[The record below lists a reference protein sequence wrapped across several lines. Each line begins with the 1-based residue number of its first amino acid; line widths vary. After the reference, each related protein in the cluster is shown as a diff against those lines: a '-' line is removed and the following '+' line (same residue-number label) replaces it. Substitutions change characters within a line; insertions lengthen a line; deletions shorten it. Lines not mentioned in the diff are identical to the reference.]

1 MEQPIQ
7 LIQITQQIFRAF
19 VIDHA
24 VLRELN
30 AAGGAVQQLRAQMI
44 FQSLDLA
51 RYATFR
57 KSEGVCGARK
67 ALQFCD
73 ADEQLHCVN
82 FIHSHALLLF

>member
-7 LIQITQQIFRAF
+7 LIQITQQIFRALR
-19 VIDHA
+19 DHA

-57 KSEGVCGARK
+57 KSEGVCGTRK
-67 ALQFCD
+67 ALQFATRMNNCI
-73 ADEQLHCVN
+73 A
-82 FIHSHALLLF
+82 

>member
-30 AAGGAVQQLRAQMI
+30 AACCAVQQLRAQMI

-57 KSEGVCGARK
+57 KSEGVCRARK